1 MSREKNGILNEHDGN
16 PTWDNL
22 RDRLLIYEKILE
34 ISDDGF
40 LIVDRDGM
48 IIEMNKAYLE
58 YLGLKRQNVIGKHVT
73 DVILNSKLEEITKTG
88 REDVNVV
95 HRLASGQAPS
105 KDKYVIVTRAPVS
118 DGGNVIAA
126 VGQIKFTRNALDIA
140 AKLKAMDDEVQY
152 YRKELERYVGSK
164 YSFQSMI
171 GESAPFNESIRI
183 ARKAAKSDMSVLLT
197 GETGTGKEVFAN
209 AIHYASERKN
219 RPIIRINCAAIPAEL
234 MESEL
239 FGYAEGSFTG
249 AVKGGKKGKFELANG
264 GTVFL
269 DEIGD
274 MPLTMQAKLLRVL
287 QEKELEKV
295 GSSETIPIDV
305 RIISAT
311 NQNLEDMVR
320 NGTFREDLYYRL
332 NVIRVEIPPL
342 RERIDDIELFVV
354 AFLSDL
360 NEKYDTEVRI
370 SGDALKVLKQY
381 KWPGN
386 IRELK
391 NVIDRSYSL
400 VDDDTITV
408 NELPKSI
415 LVRNKV
421 PVLMKAGKTLP
432 DLVDAFEKEI
442 LMSYLEKNSFN
453 CVKTAEELGIH
464 RATLYNKLEKLNI
477 RIRD

>member
-1 MSREKNGILNEHDGN
+1 MKEFKKVPLKQKYDN
-16 PTWDNL
+16 PTWNNIH
-22 RDRLLIYEKILE
+22 DRLLIYEKILD

-40 LIVDRDGM
+40 LIVDINGI
-48 IIEMNKAYLE
+48 IIEINKAYLDFLHLQE
-58 YLGLKRQNVIGKHVT
+58 KDVIGRRIT
-73 DVILNSKLEEITKTG
+73 DIIPNSKLPDIAKSGKADINTFHKL
-88 REDVNVV
+88 V
-95 HRLASGQAPS
+95 SGQTPS
-105 KDKYVIVTRAPVS
+105 KDKYVIVTRSPVYNE
-118 DGGNVIAA
+118 DKIIAA
-126 VGQIKFTRNALDIA
+126 VGQVKFTSNTLDLA
-140 AKLKAMDDEVQY
+140 TKLKAMDDEVQY
-152 YRKELERYVGSK
+152 YKKELERYVGSK

-171 GESAPFNESIRI
+171 GGSSPFTESIRI
-183 ARKAAKSDMSVLLT
+183 AKRAAKSDMSVLLT

-209 AIHYASERKN
+209 AIHYASGRKN
-219 RPIIRINCAAIPAEL
+219 KPIIRINCAAIPAEL

-249 AVKGGKKGKFELANG
+249 AVKGGRKGKFELANG

-305 RIISAT
+305 RILSAT

-332 NVIRVEIPPL
+332 NVIRIDIPPL
-342 RERIDDIELFVV
+342 RERIDDLGLFVES
-354 AFLSDL
+354 FLSDL
-360 NEKYDTEVRI
+360 NDKYETEVKI
-370 SGDALKVLKQY
+370 SEDALKMLKQY

-400 VDDDTITV
+400 VDSDIITV

-415 LVRNKV
+415 LVKNKI

-442 LMSYLEKNSFN
+442 LVSYLEKNNFN

>member
-1 MSREKNGILNEHDGN
+1 
-16 PTWDNL
+16 
-22 RDRLLIYEKILE
+22 
-34 ISDDGF
+34 
-40 LIVDRDGM
+40 
-48 IIEMNKAYLE
+48 
-58 YLGLKRQNVIGKHVT
+58 
-73 DVILNSKLEEITKTG
+73 
-88 REDVNVV
+88 
-95 HRLASGQAPS
+95 
-105 KDKYVIVTRAPVS
+105 
-118 DGGNVIAA
+118 
-126 VGQIKFTRNALDIA
+126 
-140 AKLKAMDDEVQY
+140 
-152 YRKELERYVGSK
+152 
-164 YSFQSMI
+164 MI
-171 GESAPFNESIRI
+171 GGSSPFTEAIRI
-183 ARKAAKSDMSVLLT
+183 AKRAAKSDMSVLLT

-209 AIHYASERKN
+209 AIHYASGRKN
-219 RPIIRINCAAIPAEL
+219 KPIIRINCAAIPAEL

-249 AVKGGKKGKFELANG
+249 AVKGGRKGKFELANG

-305 RIISAT
+305 RILSAT
-311 NQNLEDMVR
+311 NKNLEDMVR

-332 NVIRVEIPPL
+332 NVIRIDIPPL
-342 RERIDDIELFVV
+342 RERIDDLGLFVES
-354 AFLSDL
+354 FLSDL
-360 NEKYDTEVRI
+360 NDKYETEVKI
-370 SGDALKVLKQY
+370 SEDALKVLKQY

-400 VDDDTITV
+400 VDSDIITV

-415 LVRNKV
+415 LVKNKL
-421 PVLMKAGKTLP
+421 PFLMNAGKTLP

-442 LMSYLEKNSFN
+442 LVSYLEKNNFN

>member
-1 MSREKNGILNEHDGN
+1 MIIEDNEILYDRNGN
-16 PTWDNL
+16 PTWENL
-22 RDRLLIYEKILE
+22 HDRLLIYEKILE

-40 LIVDRDGM
+40 LIVDREGN
-48 IIEMNKAYLE
+48 IIEINNAYLKF
-58 YLGLKRQNVIGKHVT
+58 LGLAKQSVIGKNVK
-73 DVILNSKLEEITKTG
+73 DVILNSKLQDITKSG
-88 REDVNVV
+88 QSDVNVLHKLV
-95 HRLASGQAPS
+95 SGQSPN

-118 DGGNVIAA
+118 DGNKVIAA
-126 VGQIKFTRNALDIA
+126 VGQVKFTRNTLDIA
-140 AKLKAMDDEVQY
+140 DRIKAMDDEVQY

-164 YSFQSMI
+164 HSFQSMI
-171 GESAPFNESIRI
+171 GGSEPFKDAIRI
-183 ARKAAKSDMSVLLT
+183 AKKAAKSDMSVLLT

-219 RPIIRINCAAIPAEL
+219 RPIIRINCAAIPADL

-295 GSSETIPIDV
+295 GSSETLPVDV

-332 NVIRVEIPPL
+332 NVIRVEIPSL
-342 RERIDDIELFVV
+342 RERIDDLELFVE
-354 AFLSDL
+354 AFLLDL
-360 NEKYDTEVRI
+360 NDKYESKVNMSDE
-370 SGDALKVLKQY
+370 AMKVLKQY

-400 VDDDTITV
+400 VDDDTITI

-415 LVRNKV
+415 LVKNKV
-421 PVLMKAGKTLP
+421 PILMKAGKTLP
-432 DLVDAFEKEI
+432 DLVDSFEKEI
-442 LMSYLEKNSFN
+442 LTSYLEKNNFN

-464 RATLYNKLEKLNI
+464 RATLYNKIEKLNI

>member
-1 MSREKNGILNEHDGN
+1 MENNKAIETHSEN
-16 PTWDNL
+16 PTWNNL
-22 RDRLLIYEKILE
+22 HDRILIYEKILE

-40 LIVDRDGM
+40 LIVDRDGT

-58 YLGLKRQNVIGKHVT
+58 FLELKKQNVIGRHVT
-73 DVILNSKLEEITKTG
+73 DVILNSKLGEITKSG

-95 HRLASGQAPS
+95 HKLASGQSPN

-118 DGGNVIAA
+118 DGNKVIAA

-152 YRKELERYVGSK
+152 YRKELERFVGSK

-171 GESAPFNESIRI
+171 GESAPFNEAIRI
-183 ARKAAKSDMSVLLT
+183 AKKAAKSDMSVLLT

-209 AIHYASERKN
+209 AIHYDSERKN

-295 GSSETIPIDV
+295 GSSETIPVDV

-342 RERIDDIELFVV
+342 RVRMDDIELFVE
-354 AFLSDL
+354 AFLADL
-360 NEKYDTEVRI
+360 NEKYDTDVSI
-370 SGDALKVLKQY
+370 SEDALKVLKQY

-400 VDDDTITV
+400 VDDSIITFSQ
-408 NELPKSI
+408 LPKTI
-415 LVRNKV
+415 LVKNRL

-432 DLVDAFEKEI
+432 DLVDDFEKEI
-442 LMSYLEKNSFN
+442 LISYLEKNSYN

-464 RATLYNKLEKLNI
+464 RATLYNKIEKLNI
-477 RIRD
+477 KIRD

>member
-16 PTWDNL
+16 PTWDSL

>member
-1 MSREKNGILNEHDGN
+1 MSKENNQSLHNYDGN
-16 PTWDNL
+16 ATWENL
-22 RDRLLIYEKILE
+22 RDRILIYEKILE

-40 LIVDRDGM
+40 LIVDREGT

-58 YLGLKRQNVIGKHVT
+58 YLGLQKNNVLGKHVT
-73 DVILNSKLEEITKTG
+73 DIILNSKLQEITKTG

-95 HRLASGQAPS
+95 HKLASGQTPS

-118 DGGNVIAA
+118 DGENVIAA

-171 GESAPFNESIRI
+171 GESGPFNEAIRI

-295 GSSETIPIDV
+295 GSSETIPVDV

-311 NQNLEDMVR
+311 NHNLEDMVR

-342 RERIDDIELFVV
+342 RERFDDIGLFVE
-354 AFLSDL
+354 AFLADL
-360 NEKYDTEVRI
+360 NEKYETEVTI
-370 SGDALKVLKQY
+370 SPDALKVLKQY

-391 NVIDRSYSL
+391 NVVDRSYSL
-400 VDDDTITV
+400 VDDSIIDISH
-408 NELPKSI
+408 LPKSI
-415 LVRNKV
+415 LVKNRL
-421 PVLMKAGKTLP
+421 PVLMKTGKNLP
-432 DLVDAFEKEI
+432 DLVDDFEKEI
-442 LMSYLEKNSFN
+442 LISYLEKNSYN

-464 RATLYNKLEKLNI
+464 RATLYNKLEKLKI